1 MSTHAQTNPLA
12 LLDGLTPEEIGE
24 ALKSLPTTEPN
35 FFFDT
40 AAKIAL
46 AALRDRQA
54 GEQRALTE
62 AEFDAILNEVL
73 GSPII
78 LTRATKINA

>member
-1 MSTHAQTNPLA
+1 MSTHAQTNPLP

-35 FFFDT
+35 FFDT

-78 LTRATKINA
+78 LTRAIKIKS

>member
-1 MSTHAQTNPLA
+1 MSTHAQTNPLP
-12 LLDGLTPEEIGE
+12 LIEGLTPEEIGE

-35 FFFDT
+35 FFDT

-78 LTRATKINA
+78 LTRATKIKA

>member
-1 MSTHAQTNPLA
+1 MSTDVQTNPLP
-12 LLDGLTPEEIGE
+12 LFDGLTPEKIDE
-24 ALKSLPTTEPN
+24 ALKSLPTTEPT
-35 FFFDT
+35 FFET

-46 AALRDRQA
+46 SALLDRQA

-78 LTRATKINA
+78 LTRATEINT